1 MNVESGA
8 VDANTEEV
16 DPVGANAPGEIG
28 DAASFCLAHGV
39 DRIRPVTGCP
49 HFNDNLAVLVDRN
62 EIELTTGDLE
72 VEAHDVETVIGKK
85 PGSQPLAK
93 APKFPTA

>member
-1 MNVESGA
+1 MDVESGA
-8 VDANTEEV
+8 VDANTNEV
-16 DPVGANAPGEIG
+16 DSVGSNAPGEIG
-28 DAASFCLAHGV
+28 DAATFCLTHGI
-39 DRIRPVTGCP
+39 DRIRPVTGRP
-49 HFNDNLAVLVDRN
+49 HLDDNLAVLVHRN

-72 VEAHDVETVIGKK
+72 VGAQDVETVIGKE

>member
-1 MNVESGA
+1 MDVESGA
-8 VDANTEEV
+8 IDANTNEV
-16 DPVGANAPGEIG
+16 DPVGANVPGEIG
-28 DAASFCLAHGV
+28 DAATFGLTYGI

-49 HFNDNLAVLVDRN
+49 HFNHNLAVLVDRN
-62 EIELTTGDLE
+62 EIELATGDLE
-72 VEAHDVETVIGKK
+72 VGAQDVETVIGKE